1 MFSGFRSATC
11 APRID
16 ERLVAA
22 IARFD
27 DPSRPIA
34 ETNRRVGALAEA
46 IGLKRPSY
54 QQVRIN
60 THELRRLRRSPSRG
74 RLLLEISLRG
84 RLRSPNELVELAAG
98 PQG

>member
-1 MFSGFRSATC
+1 MFSGFRSTTC
-11 APRID
+11 APAID

-27 DPSRPIA
+27 DPSHPIA

-46 IGLKRPSY
+46 IGSKRPSY
-54 QQVRIN
+54 QQVRVI

-74 RLLLEISLRG
+74 QLLLEISLRG
-84 RLRSPNELVELAAG
+84 RLRSPDELAEVVAG
-98 PQG
+98 R